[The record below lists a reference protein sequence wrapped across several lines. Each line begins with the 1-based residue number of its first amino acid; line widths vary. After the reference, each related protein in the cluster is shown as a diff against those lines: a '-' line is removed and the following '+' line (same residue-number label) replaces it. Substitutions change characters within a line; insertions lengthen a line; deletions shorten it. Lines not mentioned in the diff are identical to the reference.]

1 MVELELKFRWHNSDS
16 AILFSNQNWLIL
28 EVVVWSLHSE
38 DRKIGIIVF
47 EIK

>member
-1 MVELELKFRWHNSDS
+1 MVELELKFRWHNSES
-16 AILFSNQNWLIL
+16 AVPFSNQNWLIL
-28 EVVVWSLHSE
+28 EAVVQSLHSE